1 MTKMTAYQP
10 YECKESIKTE
20 DGVKYFFVSK
30 GKKHIVKAI
39 HYMYTGKIGH
49 QRIFNLGF
57 GDYLLEK
64 DSIDDKVTTDNG
76 DVYRVFNTVLN
87 TIPLFFESFP
97 QSAMIIQGSD
107 SHHDFYKYCKETCK
121 KKCDTICKNQ
131 HRRINAY
138 SQYIN
143 KNYDELIRKYKF
155 YGGIKFAKKVV
166 IEDFVREK
174 KYDAVLV
181 TKNNL

>member
-1 MTKMTAYQP
+1 MTAYQP

-76 DVYRVFNTVLN
+76 DVYRVVIAIMTSINIAKRLVR
-87 TIPLFFESFP
+87 
-97 QSAMIIQGSD
+97 
-107 SHHDFYKYCKETCK
+107 
-121 KKCDTICKNQ
+121 KN
-131 HRRINAY
+131 ATP
-138 SQYIN
+138 
-143 KNYDELIRKYKF
+143 
-155 YGGIKFAKKVV
+155 FAKINIAESMLIVN
-166 IEDFVREK
+166 I
-174 KYDAVLV
+174 
-181 TKNNL
+181 